1 MLWLLNEGGLSKQRQ
16 YVLPYL
22 LKYMHA
28 FIIKSLYWFAV
39 VTRKTELLYMQKS
52 YNFMNTILVQ
62 VESLSYFF
70 NFLTHF

>member
-1 MLWLLNEGGLSKQRQ
+1 MVIERRWTIETKTICASLFTKI
-16 YVLPYL
+16 
-22 LKYMHA
+22 YMHA